1 MTGTHDDDHE
11 RDDAQPT
18 PPAGDVNR
26 HRHPYP
32 AFDYRARIAGL
43 ADRVDADAAVLAHPL
58 DVVYYAGTGQPAN
71 LCVPADSPEDA
82 RLFVRRAMRFAED
95 EVGLPPGQL
104 RRGGLSAVADHLG
117 EVDTFATELDVLPA
131 SLVGK
136 LESVLG
142 AEAVDVSPDVL
153 AQRAVK
159 SDAEVELLR
168 EAASTYGAAHERIMA
183 RAAPGVTEKAVAGAA
198 ADGIVSAG
206 VDDNVFFRR
215 WDARLPA
222 AGLIASGENLPM
234 VSGHAMTV
242 TGVGASRSLPWGPS
256 RRELRRGDLVV
267 ADLGL
272 NHASYH
278 GDVARTYV
286 VGAASDPQ
294 RERFELVREIQAAA
308 VEALGPGEPAENA
321 YLAARERAESAGVAD
336 YLCGYGE
343 MQAPYVGH
351 AIGIEIDEP
360 PTLMAGVEAPLEP
373 GMVVTVEPK
382 LIDPERGAVMVE
394 DDYLITG
401 DGVERL
407 SVADR
412 ELFEVPHE

>member
-1 MTGTHDDDHE
+1 MTGTHDDEDG
-11 RDDAQPT
+11 QPT
-18 PPAGDVNR
+18 PPAGSVNR
-26 HRHPYP
+26 YRHPYP
-32 AFDYRARIAGL
+32 EFDYGARIAAL
-43 ADRVDADAAVLAHPL
+43 ADRIDADAAVLAHPL

-71 LCVPADSPEDA
+71 LCVPADAPEDA
-82 RLFVRRAMRFAED
+82 RLFIRRAMRFAED
-95 EVGLPPGQL
+95 EVGLPEGQF
-104 RRGGLSAVADHLG
+104 RKGGLSDVADHLA
-117 EVDTFATELDVLPA
+117 EIDTFATELDVVPA

-136 LESVLG
+136 LESVLE

-159 SDAEVELLR
+159 SDAEVDLLR
-168 EAASTYGAAHERIMA
+168 SAAGKYEAAHEGILR
-183 RAAPGVTEKAVAGAA
+183 RAAPGVTEKEVAGAA

-242 TGVGASRSLPWGPS
+242 TGVGASRTMPWGPS
-256 RRELRRGDLVV
+256 RRELERGDLIV

-272 NHASYH
+272 NFASYH

-286 VGAASDPQ
+286 VGSASDAQ
-294 RERFELVREIQAAA
+294 RERFDLVCDIQAAA
-308 VEALGPGEPAENA
+308 VDALGPGEPAENA
-321 YLAARERAESAGVAD
+321 YIAARERATRAGVEHL
-336 YLCGYGE
+336 LCGYGE
-343 MQAPYVGH
+343 MQAPYIGH

-360 PTLMAGVEAPLEP
+360 PTLMTGVDAPLEP

-382 LIDPERGAVMVE
+382 LIDPDRGAVMVE
-394 DDYLITG
+394 DDYLITES
-401 DGVERL
+401 GVERL
-407 SVADR
+407 STAER
-412 ELFEVPHE
+412 ELFETSV